1 MPRSLPLP
9 LLVVPPLLLLAG
21 CGGRD
26 NYPSLALRPAERAS
40 AAAAPKP
47 ALPAP
52 AQNLAVSPAMAK
64 QLDELVADAQA
75 GYQSFIRARPDAEA
89 RVKAAHGAEQGG
101 ESWSRATNAVA
112 ALAAARATT
121 AQPLTA
127 LIQLDVADRLAHA
140 EADGASGH
148 AETRPTT
155 LAIAAARDTI
165 AKWLE
170 EENDTLASLDL
181 ALR

>member
-1 MPRSLPLP
+1 M
-9 LLVVPPLLLLAG
+9 PPLLLLAG
-21 CGGRD
+21 CGGHD

-40 AAAAPKP
+40 AAAATKP

-52 AQNLAVSPAMAK
+52 VQNLAVSPAMAK
-64 QLDELVADAQA
+64 QLDDLVADAQA

-101 ESWSRATNAVA
+101 ESWARATNAVA

-121 AQPLTA
+121 AQPLTV
-127 LIQLDVADRLAHA
+127 LIQVEVADRLAHA
-140 EADGASGH
+140 EDDGTSGD
-148 AETRPTT
+148 AGTRPAT
-155 LAIAAARDTI
+155 LAITAAHDRI
-165 AKWLE
+165 AKWLA
-170 EENDTLASLDL
+170 EENDTLTALDL